1 MDILFQHAKKVIS
14 NIDQYLD
21 NIIKSILIFEQGI
34 NEYFNR
40 RLDLFEDKFKESS
53 LLESESD
60 ELRRSIKIT
69 LYRDLLIPESRGD
82 VLGLLETLDNVID
95 VTEAVLKEFSIEKPE
110 VVYNFKEDFLSLT
123 ELSAKSAKELVSAS
137 RAFFRDITKVHD
149 YITQVHYWEH
159 ETDKIEE
166 RIKRAAFNSGKIEK
180 LSYQVQVR
188 YFAERISLL
197 ADTAEDVTERLEV
210 YTIKRMV

>member
-14 NIDQYLD
+14 SIDQYLD